1 MQKKTDYSYLK
12 HLDITVTFMVFD
24 MHTDHLIS
32 ARRPELI
39 IINKTKGICKIVDF
53 ASIHGKKKNNQKTNN
68 GKEKQ
73 LYGHF
78 KQQTSKIS
86 HEMIWT
92 WLKNWSFNRETE
104 PLQIVA

>member
-12 HLDITVTFMVFD
+12 HLNITVTFMVFD

-53 ASIHGKKKNNQKTNN
+53 ASIHGKKKTRKQTMGRKNNCTDISSNKQAKYHMRWFGHGWKTEALR
-68 GKEKQ
+68 EK
-73 LYGHF
+73 LNPF
-78 KQQTSKIS
+78 K
-86 HEMIWT
+86 
-92 WLKNWSFNRETE
+92 
-104 PLQIVA
+104 